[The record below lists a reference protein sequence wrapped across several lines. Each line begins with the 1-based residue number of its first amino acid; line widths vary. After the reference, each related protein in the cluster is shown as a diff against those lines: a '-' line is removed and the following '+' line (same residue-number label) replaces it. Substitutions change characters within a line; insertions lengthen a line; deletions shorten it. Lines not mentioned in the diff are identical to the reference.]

1 MSQNRPEL
9 TAGVTGAELLRWY
22 WLQVELSRFARTLG
36 VGSAGGK
43 QQLTARIVARL
54 DGRSPSVETAS
65 RPPPAAALPE
75 PLTGA
80 TRIPAG
86 QRCTQQLRRYFVGQI
101 GSCFRFDAAMRAFL
115 ATGEGSTLGQAV
127 EHWHATRSVGRPE
140 IGGQFELNRFL
151 RDWHRR
157 HPAGSPVDA
166 RAAWRLHRGQPVDA
180 RPDAVD
186 EAGKTGAA
194 IERYWPDAG
203 FLS

>member
-9 TAGVTGAELLRWY
+9 TAGITGAELLRWY
-22 WLQVELSRFARTLG
+22 WLKVELSRFARTLG
-36 VGSAGGK
+36 VRSAGGK
-43 QQLTARIVARL
+43 QELTARIVARL
-54 DGRSPSVETAS
+54 DGRAPSLGTAS

-75 PLTGA
+75 PLTAA
-80 TRIPAG
+80 TRIPVG

-115 ATGEGSTLGQAV
+115 ASGEGSTLGQAV
-127 EHWHATRSVGRPE
+127 EHWHATRSAGRPE

-151 RDWHRR
+151 RDWHSR

-166 RAAWRLHRGQPVDA
+166 RASWRLHRGQPVDA
-180 RPDAVD
+180 RSDAVD
-186 EAGKTGAA
+186 EAGTTGAA
-194 IERYWPDAG
+194 MERYWPDAG